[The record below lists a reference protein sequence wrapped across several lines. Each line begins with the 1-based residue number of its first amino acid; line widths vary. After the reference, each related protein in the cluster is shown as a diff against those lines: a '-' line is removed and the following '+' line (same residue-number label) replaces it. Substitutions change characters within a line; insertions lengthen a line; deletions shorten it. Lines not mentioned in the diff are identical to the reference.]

1 MKRLF
6 KISHL
11 TLLMFVLSVIVLTE
25 TGCSSHQKGYNY
37 SAHNK
42 RNNVAMRNQ
51 NKRIKKAGGDQLNF
65 SCPRFKKK

>member
-25 TGCSSHQKGYNY
+25 TGCSSPQKGYDY
-37 SAHNK
+37 KAHAK
-42 RNNVAMRNQ
+42 RNNVAQRHQ
-51 NKRIKKAGGDQLNF
+51 NR
-65 SCPRFKKK
+65 RFKKADCDQLKFTCPKFKKK